1 MAKKPAASRDSDN
14 TSKVEVLVAKYGLVG
29 VVVTAILGLIGVVIA
44 AYFGYLGQQTQVQ
57 APIAATQTAES
68 NAQTKTP
75 FAVEPNAPAPTS
87 HVWLSPYQDSFI
99 ELIFATPSLDQNLVA
114 AEDIPYSYIVR
125 YFVPDFD
132 WQGSGIEPRIQLERV
147 VDADTG
153 MNVALLNDYPAEIGE
168 ATTINIA
175 GRFIV
180 PSDRDTW
187 TLRLKIFFRESD
199 GGGISGGNILIP
211 FDYSVSE
218 SQ

>member
-1 MAKKPAASRDSDN
+1 MAKKSATSRDDDN
-14 TSKVEVLVAKYGLVG
+14 TSKVEVLVAKYGLAG
-29 VVVTAILGLIGVVIA
+29 VVVTAILGLIGVVIV

-68 NAQTKTP
+68 KAQTQTP
-75 FAVEPNAPAPTS
+75 FAVEPNAPTPTS

-114 AEDIPYSYIVR
+114 AEDVPYSYTVR

-147 VDADTG
+147 IGEDAG
-153 MNVALLNDYPAEIGE
+153 MQVALLNDYPAEIGN
-168 ATTINIA
+168 ATTIDID

-180 PSDRDTW
+180 PSDNDSW
-187 TLRLKIFFRESD
+187 TLRIKIFFRQTD